1 MNTDK
6 INQFQ
11 SALSL
16 QNEKYEQK
24 LERKEYQQEVR
35 EKFELEQKV
44 LDNKMLQL
52 KTKELKND
60 TILNSN
66 TNQGQEESKVVR
78 ENEGSRMSKKRRKK
92 MEKIANDETLNEKEK
107 KAILDQIKFDGMG
120 EKRVKRSKMGD
131 FKDQSSYITTERPI
145 D

>member
-1 MNTDK
+1 M
-6 INQFQ
+6 
-11 SALSL
+11 
-16 QNEKYEQK
+16 
-24 LERKEYQQEVR
+24 R

-60 TILNSN
+60 TILNSK

-107 KAILDQIKFDGMG
+107 KAILDQIKCDGMG